1 MSQPSDASGAGGFTG
16 PGASGEQPQPADPFA
31 APAGP
36 RPGAFGKGTPLGVAA
51 GSAGAAGSATA
62 AGAAGANPYAPYQH
76 RPQAPLPEPEWLRPS
91 KARTIEPAGLRVL
104 AAAGASGLVSALA
117 LGGGLGVN
125 LLLCALAGAVGAAI
139 TALGTGRRVKPWH
152 LAFAAAALLLCLVP
166 AVSGAGGAVTLA
178 VIAAICVGSLTLHGG
193 ARWVG
198 VAMGSIGLWAH
209 FLPGLAW
216 GIRAL
221 KERRFPAK
229 ARVGQVVKAVG
240 VSLVLLVVFG
250 MLFAGADS
258 TVADLL
264 GHLVPSVEA
273 GDVPQRFVYF
283 VGGVLLALGAAHAA
297 AAPRRWDRTR
307 TRAGKER
314 GRLEWAMPL
323 AVMNLL
329 FGVFVVV
336 QLVVLIGGFGSI
348 MRRTGMTP
356 AEYARQGFWQLRWIA
371 VLTLVVVALAK
382 YWAPR
387 SSAGDRLLVKVML
400 GLLCALTL
408 VVVGTALVRMSLY
421 MDAFGL
427 TRLRVNVAAM
437 EIWLGLVFLMVLVG
451 SVLSSRR
458 WLPRAVVL
466 SAALAVAL
474 FGLLRTDGLIAEQN
488 VDRYRTS
495 AARLDVD
502 YLRGLSVDAVP
513 ALDRLPEDLRTCALQ
528 PIAADLANEPA
539 PSWYAVSRAEA
550 RAREILAAHP
560 VVWDRNQACQRVGL
574 GTEIEVR

>member
-1 MSQPSDASGAGGFTG
+1 MTGG
-16 PGASGEQPQPADPFA
+16 
-31 APAGP
+31 
-36 RPGAFGKGTPLGVAA
+36 
-51 GSAGAAGSATA
+51 
-62 AGAAGANPYAPYQH
+62 NPYQY
-76 RPQAPLPEPEWLRPS
+76 RPVDPLPEPEWLRPS
-91 KARTIEPAGLRVL
+91 KPRAAAPARLRVL
-104 AAAGASGLVSALA
+104 IAAAVSGLVSALV
-117 LGGGLGVN
+117 LGDGLGIN
-125 LLLCALAGAVGAAI
+125 LLLCAAAGAAGAGM
-139 TALGTGRRVKPWH
+139 TALGTGRRIKPWH
-152 LAFAAAALLLCLVP
+152 LVFAVAALLLCVVP
-166 AVSGAGGAVTLA
+166 AVSGADGAVMLA
-178 VIAAICVGSLTLHGG
+178 VLSAICLGSLTLHGG
-193 ARWVG
+193 ARWIG

-209 FLPGLAW
+209 FMPGLAW
-216 GIRAL
+216 GLRTL
-221 KERRFPAK
+221 KERRFPAR

-240 VSLVLLVVFG
+240 VSLLLLVVFG
-250 MLFAGADS
+250 TLFAGADS

-264 GHLVPSVEA
+264 AHLVPSVEP
-273 GDVPQRFVYF
+273 GETPLRFVF
-283 VGGVLLALGAAHAA
+283 FAGGVLLALGAAHAA
-297 AAPRRWDRTR
+297 AAPRRWDRTEI
-307 TRAGKER
+307 RAGKER

-329 FGVFVVV
+329 FGTFVVV
-336 QLVVLIGGFGSI
+336 QLVVLIGGYGSI

-356 AEYARQGFWQLRWIA
+356 AAYARQGFWQLLWIA

-387 SSAGDRLLVKVML
+387 SNAGDRRLVKVML
-400 GLLCALTL
+400 GLLCTLTL

-427 TRLRVNVAAM
+427 TRLRVNVAAV
-437 EIWLGLVFLMVLVG
+437 EIWLGLVFLMVLCG

-495 AARLDVD
+495 AARLDLA

-513 ALDRLPEDLRTCALQ
+513 VLDQLPDDLRTCALQ
-528 PIAADLANEPA
+528 PIAAELADEPA
-539 PSWYAVSRAEA
+539 PSWYAMSRAEA

-560 VVWDRNQACQRVGL
+560 VVWDRGQACRRVGL
-574 GTEIEVR
+574 VEAGSEYR

>member
-1 MSQPSDASGAGGFTG
+1 MGAAA
-16 PGASGEQPQPADPFA
+16 GAMGS
-31 APAGP
+31 AGAVGSVGSA
-36 RPGAFGKGTPLGVAA
+36 GAVGSVAA
-51 GSAGAAGSATA
+51 GSVGSVGAVGAG
-62 AGAAGANPYAPYQH
+62 GANPYAPYQH
-76 RPQAPLPEPEWLRPS
+76 RPLDPLPESEWLRPS
-91 KARTIEPAGLRVL
+91 KARPAAPAGLRVL
-104 AAAGASGLVSALA
+104 AAAGASGLVSALV
-117 LGGGLGVN
+117 LGDGLGVN
-125 LLLCALAGAVGAAI
+125 LLLCAVAGAVGAGM
-139 TALGTGRRVKPWH
+139 TALATGRRVKPWH

-166 AVSGAGGAVTLA
+166 AVSGADGAVTLA
-178 VIAAICVGSLTLHGG
+178 VIAAICIGSLTLHGG

-216 GIRAL
+216 GIRSL

-229 ARVGQVVKAVG
+229 ARAGQVVKAVG

-250 MLFAGADS
+250 TLFAGADT

-264 GHLVPSVEA
+264 SHLVPSMEA
-273 GDVPQRFVYF
+273 GETPLRFVYF
-283 VGGVLLALGAAHAA
+283 VGGVLLALGAAHTA

-329 FGVFVVV
+329 FGTFVVV
-336 QLVVLIGGFGSI
+336 QLVVLIGGYGSI

-356 AEYARQGFWQLRWIA
+356 AAYARQGFWQLLWIA

-387 SSAGDRLLVKVML
+387 SNAGDRRLVKVML
-400 GLLCALTL
+400 GLLCTLTL

-427 TRLRVNVAAM
+427 TRLRVNVAAT
-437 EIWLGLVFLMVLVG
+437 EIWLGLVFLMVLFG

-474 FGLLRTDGLIAEQN
+474 FGLLRTDGLIADQN
-488 VDRYRTS
+488 VDRYRGAVTQ
-495 AARLDVD
+495 LDVN

-513 ALDRLPEDLRTCALQ
+513 ALDRLPDDLRTCALQ
-528 PIAADLANEPA
+528 PIAAELADQPT
-539 PSWYAVSRAEA
+539 PSWYAISRAEA
-550 RAREILAAHP
+550 RAREILAARP
-560 VVWDRNQACQRVGL
+560 VVWDLGEACRRVGL
-574 GTEIEVR
+574 PTYRVEAR

>member
-1 MSQPSDASGAGGFTG
+1 MPQPSDSLDPFAPPAGFGKGPTAGPASTAG
-16 PGASGEQPQPADPFA
+16 PGAIGN
-31 APAGP
+31 
-36 RPGAFGKGTPLGVAA
+36 
-51 GSAGAAGSATA
+51 
-62 AGAAGANPYAPYQH
+62 NPYQYRALE
-76 RPQAPLPEPEWLRPS
+76 LPELEWLRPS
-91 KARTIEPAGLRVL
+91 EPRAVAPARLRVL
-104 AAAGASGLVSALA
+104 AAAGGSGLVSALV
-117 LGGGLGVN
+117 LGSGFGVN
-125 LLLCALAGAVGAAI
+125 LLLCAVAGAVGAGM
-139 TALGTGRRVKPWH
+139 TALGTGRRITPWH
-152 LAFAAAALLLCLVP
+152 LAFAVAALLLCLVP
-166 AVSGAGGAVTLA
+166 AVSGAGGAVALA

-216 GIRAL
+216 GFRGL

-229 ARVGQVVKAVG
+229 ARVGQVAKAVG

-250 MLFAGADS
+250 TLFAGADS

-264 GHLVPSVEA
+264 DHLVPSLEVEET
-273 GDVPQRFVYF
+273 PMRFVCF
-283 VGGVLLALGAAHAA
+283 AGGVLLALGAAHAA

-307 TRAGKER
+307 TPPGKER

-329 FGVFVVV
+329 FATFVVV
-336 QLVVLIGGFGSI
+336 QLVVLIGGYGSI

-356 AEYARQGFWQLRWIA
+356 AAYARQGFWQLLWIA
-371 VLTLVVVALAK
+371 VLTLAVVALAK

-387 SSAGDRLLVKVML
+387 SSAGDRRLVKVML
-400 GLLCALTL
+400 GLLCTLTL

-427 TRLRVNVAAM
+427 TRLRVNVAAV
-437 EIWLGLVFLMVLVG
+437 EIWLGLVFLMVLFG
-451 SVLSSRR
+451 SVLSARR

-474 FGLLRTDGLIAEQN
+474 FGLLRTDGLIADQN
-488 VDRYRTS
+488 IDRYRTS
-495 AARLDVD
+495 ANRLDVG

-513 ALDRLPEDLRTCALQ
+513 ALDRLPDDLRTCVLQ
-528 PIAADLANEPA
+528 PIAAKLADEPA
-539 PSWYAVSRAEA
+539 PAWYAMSRSEA

-560 VVWDRNQACQRVGL
+560 VVRDRGQACRRVGL
-574 GTEIEVR
+574 VEALTEYP

>member
-1 MSQPSDASGAGGFTG
+1 M
-16 PGASGEQPQPADPFA
+16 
-31 APAGP
+31 
-36 RPGAFGKGTPLGVAA
+36 
-51 GSAGAAGSATA
+51 
-62 AGAAGANPYAPYQH
+62 GANPYQY
-76 RPQAPLPEPEWLRPS
+76 RPQQPLPEPEWLRPS
-91 KARTIEPAGLRVL
+91 KARAAAPARLRVL
-104 AAAGASGLVSALA
+104 AAAGVSGLVSAA
-117 LGGGLGVN
+117 VLGDGIGVN
-125 LLLCALAGAVGAAI
+125 LLLCALAAAVGAAM
-139 TALGTGRRVKPWH
+139 TALGTGRRIKPWH
-152 LAFAAAALLLCLVP
+152 LTFAVAALLLCLVP
-166 AVSGAGGAVTLA
+166 AVSGSGGAATLA

-193 ARWVG
+193 TRWVG

-216 GIRAL
+216 GFRAL
-221 KERRFPAK
+221 KDRRFPAK
-229 ARVGQVVKAVG
+229 ARLGQVVKAAG
-240 VSLVLLVVFG
+240 VSLLLLVVFG
-250 MLFAGADS
+250 ALFAGADS

-264 GHLVPSVEA
+264 GHLVPSVEP
-273 GDVPQRFVYF
+273 GETPLRFVFF
-283 VGGVLLALGAAHAA
+283 VGGAVLALGAAHTA

-307 TRAGKER
+307 TSAGKER

-329 FGVFVVV
+329 FGTFVVV
-336 QLVVLIGGFGSI
+336 QLVVLIGGHGSI

-356 AEYARQGFWQLRWIA
+356 AAYARQGFWQLLWIA
-371 VLTLVVVALAK
+371 VLTLLVVALAK

-387 SSAGDRLLVKVML
+387 STPGDRRLVKVML
-400 GLLCALTL
+400 GMLCTLTL

-427 TRLRVNVAAM
+427 TRLRVNVAAV
-437 EIWLGLVFLMVLVG
+437 EIWLGLVFLMVLFG
-451 SVLSSRR
+451 SVLSTRR

-495 AARLDVD
+495 AAHLDIN

-513 ALDRLPEDLRTCALQ
+513 ALDRLPDDLRTCALQ
-528 PIAADLANEPA
+528 PIAAELANEPA
-539 PSWYAVSRAEA
+539 PSWYAISRAEA

-560 VVWDRNQACQRVGL
+560 VTWDGGQACRRAGL
-574 GTEIEVR
+574 LDGRSEYR